1 VSSGGPYAKYSSPII
16 ENIYSKGGS
25 IMNDLGKQEYN
36 SISVYTKDAKVA
48 VLLLATA
55 LLDITQTDWEVEKE
69 VNDIWRHKKD

>member
-1 VSSGGPYAKYSSPII
+1 
-16 ENIYSKGGS
+16 
-25 IMNDLGKQEYN
+25 MNDLGKQEYN